1 MTYALKLNRPERKLL
16 RRVFIDEGHLTFII
30 SDYRSKLNHL
40 NHLRV
45 LNCPMVILTAILP
58 PVSVT
63 ELIDVMRISNPVII
77 RACTARLN
85 IRYIV
90 QRYKAGSSIKVACEI
105 AQRRRIGSERGIFY
119 YWSRDLAEELAD
131 ALRASGFS
139 NCQHYHSTSDGKDEV
154 TEEWLKKGGFLTAT
168 GALGTGVDFPGVI
181 YIVHV
186 RIPYRLIDFI

>member
-1 MTYALKLNRPERKLL
+1 M
-16 RRVFIDEGHLTFII
+16 
-30 SDYRSKLNHL
+30 
-40 NHLRV
+40 
-45 LNCPMVILTAILP
+45 
-58 PVSVT
+58 
-63 ELIDVMRISNPVII
+63 
-77 RACTARLN
+77 
-85 IRYIV
+85 
-90 QRYKAGSSIKVACEI
+90 
-105 AQRRRIGSERGIFY
+105 AQRRRIRLERGIFY
-119 YWSRDLAEELAD
+119 YWSRDLAEELTD